1 MFVCLC
7 VPLDILA
14 VGQRSA
20 YKDKNANKS
29 RVCVLGVTIITII
42 IKLCLI

>member
-14 VGQRSA
+14 VGQRSS

-29 RVCVLGVTIITII
+29 RVCVLGVTIMVV
-42 IKLCLI
+42 CLI